1 MKSILNFLFGIVT
14 RYADWAIDGGRNANH
29 VGKAEQFNP
38 ARAAVRRRM
47 ADPKTTACAPFR
59 SAARCSSFSAAW
71 RAARL
76 QETVQV
82 ELVAASS
89 TVSAAGGGRRAQFPN
104 VECLFTARRITDRR
118 CGGLCNFPMWV

>member
-1 MKSILNFLFGIVT
+1 
-14 RYADWAIDGGRNANH
+14 
-29 VGKAEQFNP
+29 
-38 ARAAVRRRM
+38 M

-82 ELVAASS
+82 ELIAASFDS
-89 TVSAAGGGRRAQFPN
+89 FRSGRPERAISERRVP
-104 VECLFTARRITDRR
+104 VITARRITDRR
-118 CGGLCNFPMWV
+118 CGSLCNFPMWV